1 MNTYPQ
7 DPSQNASK
15 ELSWASQQAM
25 AISAVDNIQPSAA
38 GLDLMQAMDAGT
50 ISYEQAIQSIL
61 DRAHRYS
68 DQV

>member
-7 DPSQNASK
+7 HPSQSAPQ

-38 GLDLMQAMDAGT
+38 GLDLMRSMDSGA
-50 ISYEQAIQSIL
+50 ISYEQAIQSIV
-61 DRAHRYS
+61 DRAHRYANGK
-68 DQV
+68 